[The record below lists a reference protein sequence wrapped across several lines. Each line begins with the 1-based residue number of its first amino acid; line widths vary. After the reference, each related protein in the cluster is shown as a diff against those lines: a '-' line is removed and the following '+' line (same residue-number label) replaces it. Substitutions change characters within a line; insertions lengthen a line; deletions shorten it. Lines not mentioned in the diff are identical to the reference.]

1 MEQITIDRL
10 GHQGDGVAKGE
21 DDIFVPFTLPGE
33 VVEITA
39 DGELHAVLQASAERI
54 EPVCKHFG
62 ICGGCSVQHGSDK
75 FIASWKVDVVRRA
88 LSARGIDM
96 TVGGI
101 ATSPPRT
108 RRRAVFGGRRTRK
121 GITVGF
127 HQRGTNNLIEIE
139 ECFVIDPK
147 IFAAIPALH
156 ELTAIGASRTA
167 AIRLSVTLSAAGL
180 DVVVDE
186 AHKLE
191 PKMLPQL
198 AEVAVRHELARLTWN
213 DEVIVSA
220 SPPVQRMG
228 KTRIVPSPGAFLQAT
243 PHGQAALVATVKQAV
258 GNASRVI
265 DLFAG
270 CGTFALPLAENAEVL
285 AVENDGPM
293 LSALELA
300 WRRTDGALHRITTDK
315 RDLFRRPL
323 LSSEMK
329 GYDAVVV
336 DPPRVGAAAQV
347 AELALSDIKT
357 IAFVSCNPVTFARDA
372 EVLVKAGYTMGPVRV
387 IDQFR
392 WSPHVEL
399 AVTFTR

>member
-1 MEQITIDRL
+1 MKQITIDRL
-10 GHQGDGVAKGE
+10 GHQGDGVAQGGGE
-21 DDIFVPFTLPGE
+21 VFVPYSLPGE
-33 VVEITA
+33 VVELTA
-39 DGELHAVLQASAERI
+39 EGDLHAVLQPSEQRI
-54 EPVCKHFG
+54 TPVCKHFG
-62 ICGGCSVQHGSDK
+62 TCGGCAVQHASDA
-75 FIASWKVDVVRRA
+75 FVAEWKVNVVRRA

-96 TVGGI
+96 KVGGI
-101 ATSPPRT
+101 ATSPPRS

-127 HQRGTNNLIEIE
+127 HQRASNTLIAIE
-139 ECFVIDPK
+139 ECAVIDPK
-147 IFAAIPALH
+147 IFAAIPVLE

-180 DVVVDE
+180 DVLVEE
-186 AHKLE
+186 ARELE
-191 PKMLPQL
+191 PTMLPQL
-198 AEVAVRHELARLTWN
+198 AEIAGRHDLARLTWN
-213 DEVIVSA
+213 DEVIVNA

-228 KTRIVPSPGAFLQAT
+228 KARIVPSPGAFLQAT
-243 PHGQAALVATVKQAV
+243 PNGQAALVATVKQAV

-270 CGTFALPLAENAEVL
+270 CGTFALPLAEQAEVL

-293 LSALELA
+293 LDALDLA
-300 WRRTDGALHRITTDK
+300 WRRTDGALHRITTDR

-323 LSSEMK
+323 LASEMK
-329 GYDAVVV
+329 GYDAVVI

-347 AELALSDIKT
+347 QELTSSAVPL

-372 EVLVKAGYTMGPVRV
+372 EVLLKAGYRMGPVRV